1 MKTIAVIGANKPLE
15 PFYQQILGK
24 YRIIGIAWEEG
35 AICKKYCDVF
45 YPISF
50 SDKERVLEVCKK
62 EKIDGI
68 TSFSLESA
76 LPTVIYVAQ
85 NMNLVSNSFECQKLT
100 ETKYS
105 QRNCF
110 RENGIP
116 TPNFYLIKEKKELQ
130 NIKISFPVIIKPI
143 DNGGSRGINYA
154 NSLEEL
160 EYLYDDSILYSKS
173 GKVIVEEYIDGRE
186 FSVEYISHKG
196 IHYNVQITDK
206 ITSGM
211 PHFVELEHHQPADIS
226 LYDAQR
232 IKCMVEK
239 ALTALK
245 IKNSASHTEIKL
257 NSKGE
262 LFIIEIGAR
271 MGGGMITS
279 DLVRLSTGYDF
290 VRGVVDLSIGEFQ
303 PPQFTS
309 TYYSGIYF
317 YTKLTKKVKD
327 IIISNDNDINI
338 IEKHIDNNPL
348 EETTSNFQR
357 NGYFIYQ
364 SNHKFLL

>member
-15 PFYQQILGK
+15 PFYQQIHGK

-35 AICKKYCDVF
+35 SICKKYCDVF

-50 SDKERVLEVCKK
+50 TEKERVLEVCKK

-116 TPNFYLIKEKKELQ
+116 TPNFYLIKEKEELN
-130 NIKISFPVIIKPI
+130 NIEISFPVIIKPI

-154 NSLEEL
+154 NSLKEL
-160 EYLYDDSILYSKS
+160 ECLYDDSIQYSKS
-173 GKVIVEEYIDGRE
+173 GQVIVEEYIDGRE
-186 FSVEYISHKG
+186 FSVEYISYQG

-206 ITSGM
+206 VTSGK

-245 IKNSASHTEIKL
+245 IENSASHTEIKL
-257 NSKGE
+257 NTKGE
-262 LFIIEIGAR
+262 LFIIEVGAR
-271 MGGGMITS
+271 MGGDMITS

-290 VRGVVDLSIGEFQ
+290 TRGVVELAFGNFQ
-303 PPQFTS
+303 PPHFSFTK
-309 TYYSGIYF
+309 YAGIFF
-317 YTKLTKKVKD
+317 YCMLTKNVKD
-327 IIISNDNDINI
+327 FILDNKSKSKI
-338 IEKHIDNNPL
+338 IEKHIGNNPL
-348 EETTSNFQR
+348 EDTISNFQR

>member
-15 PFYQQILGK
+15 PFYQLIHGK

-35 AICKKYCDVF
+35 ATCKKFCDVF

-50 SDKERVLEVCKK
+50 TEKERVLEVCKK

-105 QRNCF
+105 QRICY

-116 TPNFYLIKEKKELQ
+116 TPNFYLIKEKKEIY
-130 NIKISFPVIIKPI
+130 NIEISYPVIIKPI

-154 NSLEEL
+154 NSLKEL
-160 EYLYDDSILYSKS
+160 DCLYDDSIQYSKS
-173 GKVIVEEYIDGRE
+173 GQVIVEEYIDGRE
-186 FSVEYISHKG
+186 FSVEYISYQG

-206 ITSGM
+206 VTSGK

-245 IKNSASHTEIKL
+245 IENSASHTEIKL
-257 NSKGE
+257 NSRGE
-262 LFIIEIGAR
+262 LYIIEIGAR
-271 MGGGMITS
+271 MGGGMITTN
-279 DLVRLSTGYDF
+279 LVRLSTGYDF
-290 VRGVVDLSIGEFQ
+290 VHGVVELSLGNFQ
-303 PPQFTS
+303 PPHFSLTK
-309 TYYSGIYF
+309 YAGIYF
-317 YTKLTKKVKD
+317 YSMLTKKVKD
-327 IIISNDNDINI
+327 IILDNKSQIDIV
-338 IEKHIDNNPL
+338 EKHIDNNPL
-348 EETTSNFQR
+348 ENPISNFQR

-364 SNHKFLL
+364 SNNKFIL